1 MKMNIKD
8 EVISVLEEKENM
20 AAWSEEEYRAFDEL
34 RKEYENMNEDE
45 WIAFQERLN
54 KEVEKIYSDLISIRD
69 LSENQISNE
78 LKEEI
83 KRIVRS
89 YLIELSVLHDFND
102 TYRKE
107 LFCTDSVS
115 ESFNCSIDETLTEH
129 GIQI

>member
-1 MKMNIKD
+1 MDIKD
-8 EVISVLEEKENM
+8 EVISILEEKENM

-34 RKEYENMNEDE
+34 RKEYENMDMDE
-45 WIAFQERLN
+45 WKAFEKRLN
-54 KEVEKIYSDLISIRD
+54 KEVEKIYSDVISIRD
-69 LSENQISNE
+69 LSENQMSNE

-102 TYRKE
+102 THGKE

-115 ESFNCSIDETLTEH
+115 ESFNYSIDELLTE
-129 GIQI
+129 